1 MTPDDI
7 ATDDLLRR
15 AADGDPVAREELL
28 ARFRPRL
35 SRMVNVRMDRRLAP
49 RVDSSDIVQEALA
62 EADRHLDDYLRDRPL
77 PFYPWLRRLAWE
89 RLVAAARQH
98 IRTEKRSLV
107 REAAWEPPLPDES
120 EAALIDRLAGSG
132 TSPSGR
138 LRRKEDQDRVR
149 TALAALDPQDR
160 EVLVLRFL
168 EQLSTQEAATV
179 LGITEG
185 AIKSRL
191 MRALVR
197 LRTALPGPIAGGEP

>member
-15 AADGDPVAREELL
+15 AADGDPGAREELL

-98 IRTEKRSLV
+98 IRAEKRSLV
-107 REAAWEPPLPDES
+107 REEPWEPPLPDES
-120 EAALIDRLAGSG
+120 EAALIDRLTGSG

-138 LRRKEDQDRVR
+138 LRRKEDRDRVR